1 MLRRASFVIFH
12 LGTSNLGTLQ
22 INNSAILAL
31 FALLAFYL
39 GYRFYSRY
47 LSQKIYGLDEEF
59 NTPAHEFEDGVDFVP
74 TKRHILFGHHFTS
87 IAGAAP
93 IIGPCIAAY
102 WGWLPAI
109 LWVVLGTIFMGA
121 VHDFGALVVS
131 LKEKGRSIADIT
143 ATVINPRVRLMFLIF
158 VMLLTWLVLA
168 VFAMAIAGL
177 FQAVPTAVLPINIE
191 IIIAIFI
198 GYLIYKKRMDAL
210 IPSLIALGILYLFV
224 WLGTHYPIS
233 LSSLGVSADNIQTT
247 WIIFLF
253 SYSAIA
259 SLLPV
264 WLLLQPRDFIN
275 SHQLVVGLG
284 LIFLGI
290 FLAQPAIDAPAIREV
305 SDPGAPPI
313 FPMLFVTIA
322 CGAISGFHGLVSSGT
337 TSKQVNKLKD
347 ARLIGYGAML
357 GEGTLAVASTIA
369 AVAGIAL
376 VSQCNLPSV
385 GHVADLS
392 WHNYYDSWSHATANK
407 ATAFVLGGGALLE
420 TLGLPHSLA
429 KTLMAVLVI
438 SFAATTL
445 DTATR
450 IQRFII
456 TEIGTA
462 IHVKQ
467 LTNRYIATFAAI
479 IPAVILTLWSVPDP
493 VTGTMKQT
501 AWVLW
506 PIFGASNQMLA
517 ALTLMVLTLYF
528 FQRKKPILPLFIPML
543 FIMMITISA
552 LVVKIQ
558 SFANQGNSLLLGL
571 TLLMTALI
579 LWMIVEGVLLVKSK
593 LC

>member
-1 MLRRASFVIFH
+1 M
-12 LGTSNLGTLQ
+12 
-22 INNSAILAL
+22 NSAYLAAI
-31 FALLAFYL
+31 ALLSFYL
-39 GYRFYSRY
+39 GYRFYSRFIAD
-47 LSQKIYGLDEEF
+47 KIYGLGD
-59 NTPAHEFEDGVDFVP
+59 NLITPAHEFEDGVDFVP

-109 LWVVLGTIFMGA
+109 LWVIIGTIFMGA

-143 ATVINPRVRLMFLIF
+143 STVINPRTRIMFLIF

-177 FQAVPTAVLPINIE
+177 FQAVPTSVLPINIE
-191 IIIAIFI
+191 IIVALFI
-198 GYLIYKKRMDAL
+198 GWLIYKKGLDAL
-210 IPSLIALGILYLFV
+210 LPSIVALGILYVFV
-224 WLGTHYPIS
+224 WIGTQSPIS
-233 LSSLGVSADNIQTT
+233 LETFGIATENVQTT
-247 WIIFLF
+247 WILFLF
-253 SYSAIA
+253 TYSSIV

-275 SHQLVVGLG
+275 SHQLIVGLG

-290 FLAQPAIDAPAIREV
+290 FIAQPLIDAPAIREV
-305 SDPGAPPI
+305 ADSGAPPI

-376 VSQCNLPSV
+376 VTQCSLPSIGAV
-385 GHVADLS
+385 ENLS
-392 WHNYYDSWSHATANK
+392 WGVYYDSWAHATANK

-420 TLGLPHSLA
+420 QLGVSAALA

-438 SFAATTL
+438 SFASTTL

-462 IHVKQ
+462 TQIKS
-467 LTNRYIATFAAI
+467 LTNRYIATIAAVV
-479 IPAVILTLWSVPDP
+479 PAVILTMWSIPDP
-493 VTGTMKQT
+493 VTGGMKQT
-501 AWVLW
+501 GWVLW

-528 FQRKKPILPLFIPML
+528 WQRKKPILPLLIPML
-543 FIMMITISA
+543 LIMLITFTA
-552 LVVKIQ
+552 LIIKAQ
-558 SFANQGNSLLLGL
+558 TFFSQGNSLLFGIN
-571 TLLMTALI
+571 MV
-579 LWMIVEGVLLVKSK
+579 MIVLIIWMVIEGVLMVKNK
-593 LC
+593 FGATK

>member
-1 MLRRASFVIFH
+1 M
-12 LGTSNLGTLQ
+12 
-22 INNSAILAL
+22 NSAFLTIIAILA
-31 FALLAFYL
+31 FYM
-39 GYRFYSRY
+39 GYRYYSRIIA
-47 LSQKIYGLDEEF
+47 SKIYGLEEDIT
-59 NTPAHEFEDGVDFVP
+59 TPAHELNDGVDYVP

-143 ATVINPRVRLMFLIF
+143 SMVINPRVRLMFLIF

-177 FQAVPTAVLPINIE
+177 FQAVPTAVLPINVE
-191 IIIAIFI
+191 IIIALFI
-198 GYLIYKKRMDAL
+198 GWLIYKKGMDAL
-210 IPSLIALGILYLFV
+210 IPSLVALGILYLFI
-224 WLGTHYPIS
+224 WIGTNNPIS
-233 LSSLGVSADNIQTT
+233 LEAFGIASQNVQTA

-253 SYSAIA
+253 TYSAIA

-264 WLLLQPRDFIN
+264 WFLLQPRDFIN
-275 SHQLVVGLG
+275 SHQLIVGLG

-290 FLAQPAIDAPAIREV
+290 FIAQPLIDAPAIRTV
-305 SDPGAPPI
+305 DGSSSPPI

-347 ARLIGYGAML
+347 ARMIGYGAML
-357 GEGTLAVASTIA
+357 GEGTLALASTIA

-376 VSQCNLPSV
+376 VTQCSLPSI
-385 GHVADLS
+385 GHVNDLN
-392 WHNYYDSWSHATANK
+392 WGVYYDSWAHATTNK

-420 TLGLPHSLA
+420 QLGLPSNLA

-456 TEIGTA
+456 SEIGAATQKK
-462 IHVKQ
+462 I
-467 LTNRYIATFAAI
+467 LTNRYLATIIAL
-479 IPAVILTLWSVPDP
+479 IPAIILTLWSVPDP

-528 FQRKKPILPLFIPML
+528 WQRNKPILPLLLPML
-543 FIMMITISA
+543 FIMCIT
-552 LVVKIQ
+552 
-558 SFANQGNSLLLGL
+558 F
-571 TLLMTALI
+571 TALI
-579 LWMIVEGVLLVKSK
+579 NKAQAFYTQGNNLLLSINMIMIILIIWMIIEGVLIVIQKLKVKN
-593 LC
+593 

>member
-1 MLRRASFVIFH
+1 M
-12 LGTSNLGTLQ
+12 
-22 INNSAILAL
+22 NSALIAI
-31 FALLAFYL
+31 FALTTFALAFK
-39 GYRFYSRY
+39 FYSRY
-47 LSQKIYGLDEEF
+47 LSDKIFGLQDEIIP
-59 NTPAHEFEDGVDFVP
+59 PAHEFEDGVDYVP

-109 LWVVLGTIFMGA
+109 VWIIFGTIFMGA
-121 VHDFGALVVS
+121 VHDFGALVIS

-143 ATVINPRVRLMFLIF
+143 STVINPRTRLMFLIF
-158 VMLLTWLVLA
+158 VMLMVWLVLA

-177 FQAVPTAVLPINIE
+177 FKAVPTAVLPINIE
-191 IIIAIFI
+191 ILFAIII
-198 GYLIYKKRMDAL
+198 GYLIYKKGIDAL
-210 IPSLIALGILYLFV
+210 IPSLIALGGLYLFV
-224 WLGTHYPIS
+224 WLGTKTPITLTS
-233 LSSLGVSADNIQTT
+233 FGVAPENVQTT

-253 SYSAIA
+253 AYSSIA

-275 SHQLVVGLG
+275 SHQLIVGLG

-290 FLAQPAIDAPAIREV
+290 FIAQPVVDAPAIRTAV
-305 SDPGAPPI
+305 DASSPPI
-313 FPMLFVTIA
+313 FPLLFVTIA

-337 TSKQVNKLKD
+337 TSKQVNKLSD
-347 ARLIGYGAML
+347 ARMIGYGAML

-376 VSQCNLPSV
+376 VTSCNLPSV
-385 GHVADLS
+385 GPVADLN
-392 WHNYYDSWSHATANK
+392 WGEYYDTWAHATTNK

-420 TLGLPHSLA
+420 QLGLSASLA

-456 TEIGTA
+456 SEIGCA
-462 IHVKQ
+462 IKVKS
-467 LTNRYIATFAAI
+467 LTNRYIATVIAVVPAI
-479 IPAVILTLWSVPDP
+479 VLTLWSVPDP
-493 VTGTMKQT
+493 STGAMKQT

-517 ALTLMVLTLYF
+517 ALTLMILTLYF
-528 FQRKKPILPLFIPML
+528 WQKKKPILPLIIPMF
-543 FIMMITISA
+543 FIMGITFIS
-552 LVVKIQ
+552 LIVKIQ
-558 SFANQGNSLLLGL
+558 TFFIQGNYLLLTI
-571 TLLMTALI
+571 TLVMTSLI
-579 LWMIVEGVLLVKSK
+579 IWMIIEGIISIKNRLI
-593 LC
+593 

>member
-1 MLRRASFVIFH
+1 M
-12 LGTSNLGTLQ
+12 
-22 INNSAILAL
+22 NSAYLAAI
-31 FALLAFYL
+31 ALLSFYL
-39 GYRFYSRY
+39 GYRFYSRFI
-47 LSQKIYGLDEEF
+47 SDKILGLDEDLT
-59 NTPAHEFEDGVDFVP
+59 TPAHEFNDGIDFVP

-102 WGWLPAI
+102 WGWLPAL
-109 LWVVLGTIFMGA
+109 LWIIFGTIFMGA

-143 ATVINPRVRLMFLIF
+143 SMVINPRVRLMFLIF

-177 FQAVPTAVLPINIE
+177 FQAVPTSVLPINIE
-191 IIIAIFI
+191 IIVALFI
-198 GYLIYKKRMDAL
+198 GYLIYKKGIDAL
-210 IPSLIALGILYLFV
+210 LPSIIALGILYLFV
-224 WLGTHYPIS
+224 WLGTMNPIS
-233 LSSLGVSADNIQTT
+233 LTSFGIASENIQTI
-247 WIIFLF
+247 WILLLF
-253 SYSAIA
+253 TYSSIA

-275 SHQLVVGLG
+275 SHQLIVGLG

-290 FLAQPAIDAPAIREV
+290 FIAQPIIDAPAIREITD
-305 SDPGAPPI
+305 SGAPPI

-337 TSKQVNKLKD
+337 TSKQVNKLSD

-376 VSQCNLPSV
+376 VTQCSLPSIGAV
-385 GHVADLS
+385 ENLS
-392 WHNYYDSWSHATANK
+392 WGVYYDSWAHATTNK

-420 TLGLPHSLA
+420 QLRLPSDLA

-456 TEIGTA
+456 SEIGSA
-462 IHVKQ
+462 LNFKP
-467 LTNRYIATFAAI
+467 LCNRYGATLMAV
-479 IPAVILTLWSVPDP
+479 IPAIILTLWSVPDP
-493 VTGTMKQT
+493 VSGTMKQT

-528 FQRKKPILPLFIPML
+528 WQRKKPILPLFIPML
-543 FIMMITISA
+543 FIMLITFIA
-552 LVVKIQ
+552 LIIKAQ
-558 SFANQGNSLLLGL
+558 SFHSQGN
-571 TLLMTALI
+571 TLLFSINLVMIGLI
-579 LWMIVEGVLLVKSK
+579 IWMIFEGMLIVKGKFGSEK
-593 LC
+593 